1 MNPILFESTE
11 NIFDT
16 NGIGILADA
25 IFCEVT
31 YERNGILE
39 LEMQYPITGIHYKEI
54 KTRNIILAS
63 PNPVENTQPF
73 RIYRITKPI
82 NGIITIYSEHISY
95 DLSGIPVSPFTA
107 GSAAEAMSKLQ
118 SSAAIESP
126 FTFWT
131 DKETVA
137 TMSVVAPASTRSLL
151 GGQQGSVLDVYGGE
165 YQFDRY
171 TVRLYNQRGMNRG
184 VSIRYGKNLTS
195 LEQDENIS
203 SVYTGVYPYWMD
215 TDNNLVTLPEKILNA
230 PGTYNFTRIM
240 ALDLSQEFESA
251 PTEEQLR
258 NRANTYMTANNI
270 GVPKVSLD
278 VSFIQLE
285 QTEEYKNIALLERVE
300 LCDTVNVEFPELG
313 VSATAKCVKTVYDV
327 LQERYTSVELGE
339 ARTNI
344 ADTIADQQQK
354 IEKAPTTS
362 AMQKA
367 INNATNW
374 LTSADGYVI
383 AVKDDNGTWKEILF
397 LDTPSAETAKNVL
410 RINTNGIG
418 FSTNGVN
425 GPYRNAWTI
434 DGSLVAD
441 FITTGV
447 LTANLI
453 KAGVLQSLNGAS
465 SINMETGEANLTGN
479 GTFGSIKIG
488 DGAGN
493 IAGEIFAEKSGKPYL
508 PYLRMYDESGNTAL
522 ELSMSGAL
530 SSDGSSLY
538 YNPNFK
544 MFDDDGNIV
553 FNVASFR
560 DQNGKQHSNLNLRT
574 SNNDPSIMMSV
585 SEGGGARIDLMPPI
599 IGTVSPAISIGVNH
613 DGVGGIT
620 INGRE
625 I

>member
-1 MNPILFESTE
+1 MKPILFPSTATE
-11 NIFDT
+11 FT
-16 NGIGILADA
+16 TQGLGALSDA
-25 IFCEVT
+25 ISCIVT
-31 YERNGILE
+31 EERNGLYE
-39 LEMQYPITGIHYKEI
+39 LEMQYPQSGIHFSEI
-54 KTRNIILAS
+54 QNRCIIYAIPS
-63 PNPVENTQPF
+63 PYREAQPF
-73 RIYRITKPI
+73 RVYRITRPI
-82 NGIITIYSEHISY
+82 NGIATIYAQHISY
-95 DLSGIPVSPFTA
+95 DLAGIPVNPFTA
-107 GSAAEAMSKLQ
+107 GSAAEALSGMASHTVV
-118 SSAAIESP
+118 ESP
-126 FTFWT
+126 FSFWT
-131 DKETVA
+131 DKSTTA
-137 TMSVVAPASTRSLL
+137 NFSVLVPSASRSVL
-151 GGQQGSVLDVYGGE
+151 GGVEGSILDVYGGE
-165 YQFDRY
+165 YLFDKFF
-171 TVRLYNQRGMNRG
+171 VRLYNQRGNDNG
-184 VSIRYGKNLTS
+184 VVIRYGKNLTDV
-195 LEQDENIS
+195 EQDANIS
-203 SVYTGVYPYWMD
+203 SVATGVLPYWVGAEGE
-215 TDNNLVTLPEKILNA
+215 LVQGNIVNVD
-230 PGTYNFTRIM
+230 GTFDFVRIM
-240 ALDLSQEFESA
+240 TIDFSSDFENQ
-251 PTEEQLR
+251 PTASELET
-258 NRANTYMTANNI
+258 RAMQYIKSNKI
-270 GVPKVSLD
+270 GVPSVSIS
-278 VSFIQLE
+278 VSFVQLE
-285 QTEEYKNIALLERVE
+285 QTEEYKDLALLEKCD
-300 LCDTVNVEFPELG
+300 LCDTVTVQFEALG
-313 VSATAKCVKTVYDV
+313 INAKAEIVRIITDV
-327 LQERYTSVELGE
+327 LLERYESVEVGDIR
-339 ARTNI
+339 ANI
-344 ADTIADQQQK
+344 AYTIADQQQK
-354 IEKAPTTS
+354 IEKSPTTS

-397 LDTPSAETAKNVL
+397 LDTPSVETAKNVL

-493 IAGEIFAEKSGKPYL
+493 IAGEIFAEKSGKTYL

>member
-1 MNPILFESTE
+1 MLTLYSGGKGYPIQNDDYYIREIPGGLNEVIFNISIWDELYPLLTE
-11 NIFDT
+11 EANIREGEGQLYLIKQIDGGAQAAKVVCQLDLDEWRSEMLLNYT
-16 NGIGILADA
+16 NGSATVNQTISGILPNGWTIQDRALLNIRRTIEGNYTPFEVVQACQETYGVQVQFDNKTKA
-25 IFCEVT
+25 ITLFFAENEKPLGAFAT
-31 YERNGILE
+31 RDLNL
-39 LEMQYPITGIHYKEI
+39 KEI
-54 KTRNIILAS
+54 NYKGKSTNFATRLYAYGKDGLSFASINDGKPYVDDNTYSSRVICAYWKDERYEVAENLLEDAKKNLAAIAV
-63 PNPVENTQPF
+63 PQ
-73 RIYRITKPI
+73 R
-82 NGIITIYSEHISY
+82 SY
-95 DLSGIPVSPFTA
+95 DCNVVDL
-107 GSAAEAMSKLQ
+107 AATNPEMYGFQDFSMFSVITLIDDSKNARINHQ
-118 SSAAIESP
+118 
-126 FTFWT
+126 
-131 DKETVA
+131 
-137 TMSVVAPASTRSLL
+137 VVERW
-151 GGQQGSVLDVYGGE
+151 
-165 YQFDRY
+165 
-171 TVRLYNQRGMNRG
+171 N
-184 VSIRYGKNLTS
+184 
-195 LEQDENIS
+195 
-203 SVYTGVYPYWMD
+203 YPYY
-215 TDNNLVTLPEKILNA
+215 PEKNKVILS
-230 PGTYNFTRIM
+230 TV
-240 ALDLSQEFESA
+240 
-251 PTEEQLR
+251 
-258 NRANTYMTANNI
+258 
-270 GVPKVSLD
+270 VPK
-278 VSFIQLE
+278 IQS
-285 QTEEYKNIALLERVE
+285 QIVQ
-300 LCDTVNVEFPELG
+300 V
-313 VSATAKCVKTVYDV
+313 
-327 LQERYTSVELGE
+327 
-339 ARTNI
+339 
-344 ADTIADQQQK
+344 QQQINNPNSNFQQIQQSK
-354 IEKAPTTS
+354 ID
-362 AMQKA
+362 
-367 INNATNW
+367 NATNW
-374 LTSADGYVI
+374 LTGADGYVI

-493 IAGEIFAEKSGKPYL
+493 IAGEIFAEKSGETYL

>member
-1 MNPILFESTE
+1 MKPILFPSTATE
-11 NIFDT
+11 FT
-16 NGIGILADA
+16 TQGLGALSDA
-25 IFCEVT
+25 ISCIVT
-31 YERNGILE
+31 EERNGLYE
-39 LEMQYPITGIHYKEI
+39 LEMQYPQSGIHFSEI
-54 KTRNIILAS
+54 QNRCIIYAIPS
-63 PNPVENTQPF
+63 PYREAQPF
-73 RIYRITKPI
+73 RVYRITRPI
-82 NGIITIYSEHISY
+82 NGIATIYAQHISY
-95 DLSGIPVSPFTA
+95 DLAGIPVNPFTA
-107 GSAAEAMSKLQ
+107 GSAAEALSGMASHT
-118 SSAAIESP
+118 AVESP
-126 FTFWT
+126 FSFWT
-131 DKETVA
+131 DKSTTA
-137 TMSVVAPASTRSLL
+137 NFSVLVPSASRSVL
-151 GGQQGSVLDVYGGE
+151 GGVEGSILDVYGGE
-165 YQFDRY
+165 YLFDKFF
-171 TVRLYNQRGMNRG
+171 VRLYNQRGNDNG
-184 VSIRYGKNLTS
+184 VVIRYGKNLTDV
-195 LEQDENIS
+195 EQDANIS
-203 SVYTGVYPYWMD
+203 SVATGVLPYWVGAEGE
-215 TDNNLVTLPEKILNA
+215 LVQGNIVNVD
-230 PGTYNFTRIM
+230 GTFDFVRIM
-240 ALDLSQEFESA
+240 TIDFSSDFENQ
-251 PTEEQLR
+251 PTASELET
-258 NRANTYMTANNI
+258 RAMQYIKSNKI
-270 GVPKVSLD
+270 GVPSVSIS
-278 VSFIQLE
+278 VSFVQLE
-285 QTEEYKNIALLERVE
+285 QTEEYKDLSLLEKCD
-300 LCDTVNVEFPELG
+300 LCDTVTVQFEALG
-313 VSATAKCVKTVYDV
+313 INAKAEIVRIITDV
-327 LQERYTSVELGE
+327 LLERYQSVEVGDIR
-339 ARTNI
+339 ANI
-344 ADTIADQQQK
+344 AYTIADQQQK

-453 KAGVLQSLNGAS
+453 KAGVLQSLNGAT

-493 IAGEIFAEKSGKPYL
+493 IAGEIFAEKSGETYL

>member
-1 MNPILFESTE
+1 MLTLYSGGKGYPIQNDDYYIREIPGGLNEVIFNISIWDELYPLLTE
-11 NIFDT
+11 EANIREGEGQLYLIKQIDGGAQAAKVVCQLDLDEWRSEMLLNYT
-16 NGIGILADA
+16 NGSATVNQTISEILPNGWTIQDRALLNIRRTIEGNYTPFEVVQACQETYGVQVQFDNKTKA
-25 IFCEVT
+25 ITLFFAENEKPLGAFAT
-31 YERNGILE
+31 RDLNL
-39 LEMQYPITGIHYKEI
+39 KEI
-54 KTRNIILAS
+54 NYKGKSTNFATRLYAYGKDGLSFASINDGKPYVDDNTYSSRVICAYWKDERYEVAENLLEDAKKNLAAIAV
-63 PNPVENTQPF
+63 PQ
-73 RIYRITKPI
+73 R
-82 NGIITIYSEHISY
+82 SY
-95 DLSGIPVSPFTA
+95 DCNVVDL
-107 GSAAEAMSKLQ
+107 AATNPEMYGFQDFSMFSVITLIDDSKNARINHQ
-118 SSAAIESP
+118 
-126 FTFWT
+126 
-131 DKETVA
+131 
-137 TMSVVAPASTRSLL
+137 VVERW
-151 GGQQGSVLDVYGGE
+151 
-165 YQFDRY
+165 
-171 TVRLYNQRGMNRG
+171 N
-184 VSIRYGKNLTS
+184 
-195 LEQDENIS
+195 
-203 SVYTGVYPYWMD
+203 YPYY
-215 TDNNLVTLPEKILNA
+215 PEKNKVILS
-230 PGTYNFTRIM
+230 TV
-240 ALDLSQEFESA
+240 
-251 PTEEQLR
+251 
-258 NRANTYMTANNI
+258 
-270 GVPKVSLD
+270 VPK
-278 VSFIQLE
+278 IQS
-285 QTEEYKNIALLERVE
+285 QIVQ
-300 LCDTVNVEFPELG
+300 V
-313 VSATAKCVKTVYDV
+313 
-327 LQERYTSVELGE
+327 
-339 ARTNI
+339 
-344 ADTIADQQQK
+344 QQQINNPNSNFQQIQQSK
-354 IEKAPTTS
+354 ID
-362 AMQKA
+362 
-367 INNATNW
+367 NATNW
-374 LTSADGYVI
+374 LTGADGYVI
-383 AVKDDNGTWKEILF
+383 AVKDNNGTWKEILF
-397 LDTPSAETAKNVL
+397 LDTPSVETAKNVL

-493 IAGEIFAEKSGKPYL
+493 IAGEIFAEKSGKTYL